1 MKWLSGITDSVDMSF
16 SKLQVMDR
24 EAKHPRFYGV
34 TNSRTRLSELNG
46 TENIILISDQYFIL
60 CGIQIKFLLI
70 TALGLTM
77 IMNSKEAK

>member
-1 MKWLSGITDSVDMSF
+1 MKWLSGITDSVDMSL
-16 SKLQVMDR
+16 SKLRVMDR
-24 EAKHPRFYGV
+24 EARHARFYGV

-46 TENIILISDQYFIL
+46 TENIILMSNQYFIL
-60 CGIQIKFLLI
+60 CGIQIKVLLV